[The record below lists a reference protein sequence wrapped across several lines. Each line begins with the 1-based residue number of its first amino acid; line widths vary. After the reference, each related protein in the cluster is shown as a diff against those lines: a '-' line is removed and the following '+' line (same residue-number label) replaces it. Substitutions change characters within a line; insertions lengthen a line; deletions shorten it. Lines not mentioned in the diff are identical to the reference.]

1 MLMRVANFLLWFT
14 HTFQGFIRFED
25 DTKAADVIEKATT
38 AATDG
43 KLMVRESELT
53 VRVLE
58 GEEETE
64 HWKQVYETKSKM
76 RLRKRMSGMY

>member
-1 MLMRVANFLLWFT
+1 M
-14 HTFQGFIRFED
+14 
-25 DTKAADVIEKATT
+25 IEKATA

-76 RLRKRMSGMY
+76 RLRKRMSGMYY